1 MIILLKLQATLQGGL
16 FKIIFEGSEKGI
28 WEDGKGIAG
37 VWAKNVQE
45 ESWHQISA
53 KLQGK
58 TKHKKAH
65 ESKAA

>member
-1 MIILLKLQATLQGGL
+1 MYETSSKNVLKVMIILLKLQATLQGGL

-45 ESWHQISA
+45 ES
-53 KLQGK
+53 
-58 TKHKKAH
+58 
-65 ESKAA
+65 